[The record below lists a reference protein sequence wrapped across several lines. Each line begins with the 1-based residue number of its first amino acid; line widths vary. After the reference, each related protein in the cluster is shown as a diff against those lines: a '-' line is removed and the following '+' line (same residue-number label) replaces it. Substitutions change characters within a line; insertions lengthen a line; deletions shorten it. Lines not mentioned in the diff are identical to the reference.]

1 MKYLFLL
8 FLPLIGLAQNN
19 VEENS
24 MFSTPEVYPEYPGGE
39 EKLIEYLYSNY
50 HLPDIDEELI
60 VNKLAVISFMIDED
74 GDICEIKIRRSFGIA
89 SMDNEF
95 IRLIE
100 SMPKW
105 KPGTFL
111 GKPTSVTYNLPLSFD
126 KLNQ

>member
-8 FLPLIGLAQNN
+8 LLPLVGLAQNN

-24 MFSTPEVYPEYPGGE
+24 MFITSEVYPEYPGGE

-50 HLPDIDEELI
+50 NLPDIDEEQIL
-60 VNKLAVISFMIDED
+60 NKMAVISFMIDEE

-100 SMPKW
+100 AMPKW

-111 GKPTSVTYNLPLSFD
+111 GKPTRVTYNLPLSFD